1 MIRLF
6 VAIPLSEEIQDRVS
20 RLCGGLAN
28 ARWVDAEN
36 FHLSLRF
43 IGEVDESR
51 FDDIDLALSGVR
63 APSFHLKLSGVD
75 SFGNTSGVRA
85 LWVGVEREPAL
96 FHLRDKVES
105 ALVRAGV
112 PPETKKFKPHVTLSR
127 SRQRIDQR
135 LGEFIQRHSLFQA
148 GPFPVPEF
156 TLFSSFLS
164 QGGPI
169 YTPERVYPLTGPLTG
184 PAQPYSAPPGG

>member
-6 VAIPLSEEIQDRVS
+6 VAVPLPDEIQDRVAW
-20 RLCGGLAN
+20 LCGGLTH

-36 FHLSLRF
+36 FHITLRF

-51 FDDIDLALSGVR
+51 FDDIDMALSVVRAPGFPLKLSGIDSFGNNSGVR
-63 APSFHLKLSGVD
+63 AV
-75 SFGNTSGVRA
+75 
-85 LWVGVEREPAL
+85 WVGIEREPAL

-112 PPETKKFKPHVTLSR
+112 TPETKKFKPHVTLTR

-148 GPFPVPEF
+148 GPFPVTEF

-164 QGGPI
+164 QSGSI
-169 YTPERVYPLTGPLTG
+169 YTPERIYPLARVEQALT
-184 PAQPYSAPPGG
+184 ALQGG